1 MSADPIESFSRH
13 IAGEFTPTSAAELSR
28 FVEQNSHGDRR
39 GLYPVG
45 GRTAL
50 HYGDPPQRDGTFVAT
65 GELSRVVDFA
75 ARDMTITV
83 EAGIRIEE
91 LQRHLADAGQRLPI
105 DIPQGHRATLGG
117 ALVSNTSGPGRFG
130 YGTFR
135 DYVIGISAVDGQG
148 RLFSAGGRVVKNV
161 AGYDL
166 CKLLIGSLGTLAIVT
181 QVTLKTRPLAPAR
194 GLLWM
199 TFDAADMVE
208 AALQQLLVSRTRPVA
223 IEVLNQKAA
232 WQIVRDASLDLPA
245 APYVLCLAF
254 EGSDRDTRWQLE
266 TVAAELASLTES
278 EQHPVPREH
287 AERLWSA
294 LTEYQASSD
303 DPLTFQT
310 SLPRSRTLKFI
321 EHASSENVAV
331 QAHAG
336 NGIVIGHLPDSCSTA
351 ESAAAILA
359 PLRTLTEA
367 ADGTLT
373 VLSCDEAWKQTL
385 SVFGSARPSW
395 NLMRRLKQ
403 ALDPDGVLNAGRFR
417 FPED

>member
-13 IAGEFTPTSAAELSR
+13 IAGEFAPTSAAELSR
-28 FVEQNSHGDRR
+28 FVGENSHGDRQA
-39 GLYPVG
+39 LYPVG

-50 HYGDPPQRDGTFVAT
+50 HYGDPPLRDGVFVAT
-65 GELSRVVDFA
+65 SELARVVDFA
-75 ARDMTITV
+75 ARDMTVTV
-83 EAGIRIEE
+83 EAGIRIDE
-91 LQRHLADAGQRLPI
+91 LKQLLAKEGQRLPI

-117 ALVSNTSGPGRFG
+117 ALASNTSGPGRFG

-181 QVTLKTRPLAPAR
+181 QVTLKTRPLAASR
-194 GLLWM
+194 GLLWL
-199 TFDAADMVE
+199 TFDQADTVE
-208 AALQQLLVSRTRPVA
+208 EALQHLLVSRTRPVSV
-223 IEVLNQKAA
+223 EVLNQKAA
-232 WQIVRDASLDLPA
+232 WQIVRDANVDLSVG
-245 APYVLCLAF
+245 PYVLCLGY
-254 EGSDRDTRWQLE
+254 EGSDRETRWQLE
-266 TVAAELASLTES
+266 TAASELASLPDS
-278 EQHPVPREH
+278 QQQPVPRQH
-287 AERLWSA
+287 GDQLWSA

-310 SLPRSRTLKFI
+310 SLPRSHTLKFI
-321 EHASSENVAV
+321 EHASNENVAV

-336 NGIVIGHLPDSCSTA
+336 NGIVIGHLPDSCSSA

-359 PLRTLTEA
+359 PLRTLAEA
-367 ADGTLT
+367 ADGSLT

-385 SVFGSARPSW
+385 SVFGSAPPSW